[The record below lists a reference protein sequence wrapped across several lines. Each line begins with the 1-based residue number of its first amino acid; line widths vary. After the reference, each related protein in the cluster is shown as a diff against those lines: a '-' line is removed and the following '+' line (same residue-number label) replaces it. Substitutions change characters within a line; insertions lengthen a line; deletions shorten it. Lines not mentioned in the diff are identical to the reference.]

1 MLAFI
6 RNVIIHFFVGILQ
19 RITQLFMLLLAD
31 FETVE

>member
-6 RNVIIHFFVGILQ
+6 RNVIVNFFVGIL
-19 RITQLFMLLLAD
+19 RRVTQLFMLLLAD